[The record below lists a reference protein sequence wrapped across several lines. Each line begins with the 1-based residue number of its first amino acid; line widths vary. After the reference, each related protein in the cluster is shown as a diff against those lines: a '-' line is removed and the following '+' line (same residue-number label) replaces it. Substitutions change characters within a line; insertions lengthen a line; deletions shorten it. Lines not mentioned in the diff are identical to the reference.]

1 MKEAYLY
8 RLTPFSMNVNLK
20 ISKRLYRD
28 RLNIAIFVNRL
39 FTYSPSYRNE
49 TNALVRRYS
58 SPYFG
63 MEPTSNCNAM
73 MMKSTIRTLFLLSAL
88 LFSACEKDDSIFTEL
103 SIRFVM
109 PDSRPVEKLEI
120 RTDISYFDNINS
132 GERVPFPAAEQ
143 NSATIRLRKGVY
155 TFIVEADATYS
166 TREKKI
172 LRCTDYNQIPAA
184 MTWVE
189 DSESIVLLLKSI

>member
-1 MKEAYLY
+1 
-8 RLTPFSMNVNLK
+8 
-20 ISKRLYRD
+20 
-28 RLNIAIFVNRL
+28 
-39 FTYSPSYRNE
+39 
-49 TNALVRRYS
+49 
-58 SPYFG
+58 
-63 MEPTSNCNAM
+63 

-143 NSATIRLRKGVY
+143 NSATPLFHKHYRLFFR
-155 TFIVEADATYS
+155 
-166 TREKKI
+166 
-172 LRCTDYNQIPAA
+172 YNFRMRAA
-184 MTWVE
+184 MSPVRSSAYDKKGTAQ
-189 DSESIVLLLKSI
+189 